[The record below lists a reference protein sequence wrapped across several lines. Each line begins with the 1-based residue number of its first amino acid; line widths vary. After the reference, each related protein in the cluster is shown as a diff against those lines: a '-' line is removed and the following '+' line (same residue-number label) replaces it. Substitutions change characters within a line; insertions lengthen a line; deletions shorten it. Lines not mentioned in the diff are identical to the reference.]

1 MSNNPHLSDDALASL
16 NEIVQDTPNNRLVER
31 QEIFRLA
38 LTQAMRN
45 LRKRLGFTQKEMG
58 ERFGVGQSWVSKLE
72 DIHNDH
78 TFDSVLTYLNAL
90 GADFE
95 AAILVKKQRVEIIP
109 ANLTVHKI
117 DLEAAINAIFEDADY
132 IEPVKEVPTP
142 DFNLISPEERETCH
156 EAQRVRDRQGGS
168 WGRDS
173 VA

>member
-1 MSNNPHLSDDALASL
+1 MSNNPHLGGDALASL
-16 NEIVQDTPNNRLVER
+16 NKIVQDIPENRLVEH

-45 LRKRLGFTQKEMG
+45 VRKRMGLTQKEMG

-72 DIHNDH
+72 DINHDH
-78 TFDSVLTYLNAL
+78 TFDSVLAYLNAL

-95 AAILVKKQRVEIIP
+95 AAIIVEKQRVEIIA
-109 ANLTVHKI
+109 ANLTVDKI
-117 DLEAAINAIFEDADY
+117 DIEAAINAIFEDAKDT
-132 IEPVKEVPTP
+132 EPVNEVPTP
-142 DFNLISPEERETCH
+142 DFNLISPKERETYS
-156 EAQRVRDRQGGS
+156 EAQHVRHRQGGS

>member
-1 MSNNPHLSDDALASL
+1 MSNNPHLGGDALASL
-16 NEIVQDTPNNRLVER
+16 NKIVQDTPENRLVEH

-45 LRKRLGFTQKEMG
+45 VRKRMGLTQKEMG

-72 DIHNDH
+72 DINNDH

-95 AAILVKKQRVEIIP
+95 AAILVEKQRVEIIA
-109 ANLTVHKI
+109 ANLTVDKI
-117 DLEAAINAIFEDADY
+117 DVEAAINAIFEDAEDT
-132 IEPVKEVPTP
+132 ELVNEVPTS
-142 DFNLISPEERETCH
+142 DFNLISPKERETYS
-156 EAQRVRDRQGGS
+156 EAQHVRHRQGGS